1 MRATRVTFTA
11 DAADENGTVA
21 AYAWDLDADGQFD
34 DGSTR
39 QVRHI
44 FLKPGDYPVAL
55 RVTDNE
61 GATTE
66 AERTVTVKKRG
77 RK

>member
-1 MRATRVTFTA
+1 MQHV
-11 DAADENGTVA
+11 
-21 AYAWDLDADGQFD
+21 
-34 DGSTR
+34 
-39 QVRHI
+39 